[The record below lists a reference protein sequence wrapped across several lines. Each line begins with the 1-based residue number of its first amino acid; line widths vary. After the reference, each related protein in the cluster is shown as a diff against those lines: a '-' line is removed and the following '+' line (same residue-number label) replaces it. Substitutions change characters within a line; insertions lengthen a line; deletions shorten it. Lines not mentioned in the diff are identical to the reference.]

1 MSIDRRDSQRA
12 EALGGVDVTDDQV
25 RQASLTIC
33 DPLYG
38 LSKEEAVEVLK
49 ALGLKHDSKHVE
61 LASFYG
67 SKRRA

>member
-1 MSIDRRDSQRA
+1 VSIDRRDSQLV
-12 EALGGVDVTDDQV
+12 EALGSGQLSGGEE
-25 RQASLTIC
+25 RQASLTVC

-49 ALGLKHDSKHVE
+49 ALGLMHDPKHVE
-61 LASFYG
+61 LANFYG